1 MSVVKPRRY
10 APTGIG
16 RTCARYDLDE
26 PFNIPSARPIRAAG
40 INQRALDPYAG
51 DPSMGSCINF
61 DDTEAATRRSRCGR
75 KPKGVIRVTHED
87 ESAR

>member
-26 PFNIPSARPIRAAG
+26 PFQIPSCRPVKASG
-40 INQRALDPYAG
+40 INLKAIDPHAG
-51 DPSMGSCINF
+51 DATMGSLF
-61 DDTEAATRRSRCGR
+61 DWDRIEAANARSRCGR
-75 KPKGVIRVTHED
+75 KPKGLRDHL
-87 ESAR
+87 